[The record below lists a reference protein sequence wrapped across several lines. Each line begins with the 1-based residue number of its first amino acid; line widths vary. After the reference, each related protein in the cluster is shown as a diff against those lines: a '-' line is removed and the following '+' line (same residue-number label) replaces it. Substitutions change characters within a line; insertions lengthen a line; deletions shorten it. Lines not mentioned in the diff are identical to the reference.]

1 MMMGTQR
8 EIEWLVHWW
17 TCLQMRPCIST
28 CRRICFQWKLSPAIV
43 SSLQLSSPFIDCQCH
58 DSITFRASP
67 TPTHSQL
74 TSTNCDSNWVSS
86 FFCVA
91 SSLPTLYKSTTTA
104 WIVYP
109 PFCWANG
116 KKLGLWRSRRRDTAV
131 APLLFLLEP
140 LPNLYRETAFHCIY
154 TGRLFGCSVR
164 LVRQHWRSLP
174 VGYAW
179 WWPDWW
185 LYTLSS
191 FRLPLV
197 PMSESAVFSV
207 HLSLSCSPSPS
218 STATLPHC
226 SFCSTS
232 LLTFRVSQC
241 WLSFLSCPRLVR
253 VPASAFPLL
262 LLLLLFVWFCFDQ
275 AGSVRRQCR
284 FQSSVTQWHT
294 RRNVSQSAAEFKL
307 NSTRFCARILSGHR
321 HHRHHYQQHHS
332 RTIALN
338 QRATIGGHHQ
348 EQYHQ

>member
-1 MMMGTQR
+1 
-8 EIEWLVHWW
+8 
-17 TCLQMRPCIST
+17 
-28 CRRICFQWKLSPAIV
+28 
-43 SSLQLSSPFIDCQCH
+43 
-58 DSITFRASP
+58 
-67 TPTHSQL
+67 
-74 TSTNCDSNWVSS
+74 
-86 FFCVA
+86 
-91 SSLPTLYKSTTTA
+91 
-104 WIVYP
+104 
-109 PFCWANG
+109 
-116 KKLGLWRSRRRDTAV
+116 
-131 APLLFLLEP
+131 
-140 LPNLYRETAFHCIY
+140 
-154 TGRLFGCSVR
+154 
-164 LVRQHWRSLP
+164 
-174 VGYAW
+174 
-179 WWPDWW
+179 
-185 LYTLSS
+185 
-191 FRLPLV
+191 
-197 PMSESAVFSV
+197 MSESAVFSV